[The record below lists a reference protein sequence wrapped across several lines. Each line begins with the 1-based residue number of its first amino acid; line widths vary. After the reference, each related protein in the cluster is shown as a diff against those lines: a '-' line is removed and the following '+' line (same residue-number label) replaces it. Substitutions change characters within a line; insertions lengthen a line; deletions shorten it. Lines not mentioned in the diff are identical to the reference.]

1 VFRRS
6 RLLNSEVV
14 SSKQGLTETPRDYLG
29 DSAQAAGVLGAFVG
43 SIEVTRTTER
53 KAQRVSQ
60 IGNRHLVADRRIN

>member
-1 VFRRS
+1 M
-6 RLLNSEVV
+6 NSEVV
-14 SSKQGLTETPRDYLG
+14 AWKQGFAETRGDYLG
-29 DSAQAAGVLGAFVG
+29 DIAQTAGVLGAFVG